1 MPTTNTLLYAA
12 TLLFF
17 VFMRENEMIIECCH
31 DSFAKTNIIHV
42 VVVVFIIEQTCDL
55 ELFPL
60 ALNAASISAGRQISI
75 SDKKC
80 KCSSCNPESY
90 S

>member
-1 MPTTNTLLYAA
+1 MPTTNTPSA
-12 TLLFF
+12 TPLFF

-42 VVVVFIIEQTCDL
+42 FIIEQTCDL

-60 ALNAASISAGRQISI
+60 VLSMLLLFCWKANINFRQKMQVYLIAI
-75 SDKKC
+75 I
-80 KCSSCNPESY
+80 
-90 S
+90 

>member
-1 MPTTNTLLYAA
+1 
-12 TLLFF
+12 
-17 VFMRENEMIIECCH
+17 MRENEMIIECCH

-60 ALNAASISAGRQISI
+60 ALNASSICWKANFNFRQKMQVCIVAVIQNLTLLGKKAFPKLKSI
-75 SDKKC
+75 RR
-80 KCSSCNPESY
+80 
-90 S
+90 

>member
-1 MPTTNTLLYAA
+1 
-12 TLLFF
+12 
-17 VFMRENEMIIECCH
+17 MIIECCH

-60 ALNAASISAGRQISI
+60 ALNASSICWKANFNFRQKMQVVAVIQLNLTLREKSISKIEI
-75 SDKKC
+75 
-80 KCSSCNPESY
+80 N
-90 S
+90 

>member
-1 MPTTNTLLYAA
+1 
-12 TLLFF
+12 
-17 VFMRENEMIIECCH
+17 MRENEMIIECCH

-60 ALNAASISAGRQISI
+60 ALNASSICWKANFNFRQKMQVVAVIQLNLTLWE
-75 SDKKC
+75 KKHFQ
-80 KCSSCNPESY
+80 N
-90 S
+90 